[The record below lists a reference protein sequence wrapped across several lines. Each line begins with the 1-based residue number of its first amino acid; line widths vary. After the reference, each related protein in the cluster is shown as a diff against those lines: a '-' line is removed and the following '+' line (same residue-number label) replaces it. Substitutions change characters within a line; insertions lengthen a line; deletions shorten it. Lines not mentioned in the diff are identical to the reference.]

1 MSDDIESSFDK
12 LVEEAVLSLPDE
24 FADRLQNVS
33 VVVREYPPPEILKKL
48 KIRGTLLGLYQGVPY
63 GKKSVWSP
71 RVQPDMISIY
81 KRPILGICRTAEE
94 VIEKVREVVIHEIG
108 HHFGLSDKDME

>member
-63 GKKSVWSP
+63 GKKSVWSS